1 MGRVHR
7 SRFPNQP
14 NRRGILFS
22 ACLRALCAS
31 ALDFLLLF
39 LSSAPAALIPY
50 PTATKAK
57 RCHAEARRLSAGPK
71 DLNSSPRHHA
81 RARLPPVPPYRVP
94 TRPCLLRTAPW
105 LSPPPPSSPTSSLPT
120 MPPATPPYPPA
131 PSPLPLS

>member
-57 RCHAEARRLSAGPK
+57 RCHPEARCLSAGPK
-71 DLNSSPRHHA
+71 DLNSSPDA

-94 TRPCLLRTAPW
+94 TRPCILGTAPW
-105 LSPPPPSSPTSSLPT
+105 ISVLPPSSAGSSIPSTVL
-120 MPPATPPYPPA
+120 ATA
-131 PSPLPLS
+131 SSRVGSSSVLWA